1 MNINKSVTIAAV
13 VMLIAISTF
22 AQSTARIPIRDPL
35 TSDRTYYVR
44 TDGNDNNSGLLN
56 DSANAVLTIQHA
68 VDLVSQDLDLAGHS
82 VTIQVG
88 TGAYNAPVVLTR
100 CVGTKKVTLQGD
112 ASTPSNVTI
121 TLSSGTPISV
131 DDGAIWKVRG
141 FKLST
146 TAGGYNCLETTN
158 NSTTYFDSIDF
169 GACSGIHIWA
179 NKNCTISTSGNYTIS
194 GGAQYHLGVFHG
206 AYVEIATLA
215 ASRTVTLVGTPSFS
229 GAFAL
234 VLRNATIL
242 ADQGALTFSGSATGK
257 RYVVVLNGVLDSNGG
272 GTTFFP
278 GNSAGLVATGGQ
290 YQ

>member
-1 MNINKSVTIAAV
+1 
-13 VMLIAISTF
+13 MLVSISAF
-22 AQSTARIPIRDPL
+22 AQSTGRIPIRDPL

-44 TDGNDNNSGLLN
+44 TDGSDNNSGLLN
-56 DSANAVLTIQHA
+56 SAGGAFLTIQHA
-68 VDLVSQDLDLAGHS
+68 VDLVSQDLDTTGYS

-100 CVGTKKVTLQGD
+100 CVGTKLVTLQGD

-121 TLSSGTPISV
+121 TLSNGTPILV

-146 TAGGYNCLETTN
+146 TAGSYNCLETASN
-158 NSTTYFDSIDF
+158 ATTYFDSIDF
-169 GACSGIHIWA
+169 GTCSQAHIWA
-179 NKNCTISTSGNYTIS
+179 NKNCTVITSGNYTIS
-194 GGAQYHLGVFHG
+194 GGAQYHLGVVHG
-206 AYVEIATLA
+206 AYLELA
-215 ASRTVTLVGTPSFS
+215 SLSSRTVTLVGTPSFS
-229 GAFAL
+229 GYFAL
-234 VLRNATIL
+234 VLRNAAVL

-272 GTTFFP
+272 GTSFFP
-278 GNSAGLVATGGQ
+278 GNAAGLVATGGQ